1 MVVDVVLP
9 AVLGLVLVRE
19 AGVEALREE
28 GCGLADWDVLVSRY
42 GRIVVFGGYVCCVP
56 AVKMS
61 VSVSV
66 SLSRLAG
73 LICYAPVTNLKGMV
87 TRSSSSD
94 MFAVFLGG
102 LDWVVCWWIGG
113 PVLSLSLWLCDREAI
128 EGRRGGRRGSGSCTS
143 QASTGSCDLRLQAQA
158 RVYTIPLI
166 D

>member
-28 GCGLADWDVLVSRY
+28 GCGLADWDVLVSRDS
-42 GRIVVFGGYVCCVP
+42 GIMVFGGFISQYGHAYRLRGCQCLCL
-56 AVKMS
+56 
-61 VSVSV
+61 

-113 PVLSLSLWLCDREAI
+113 PVLSLSL
-128 EGRRGGRRGSGSCTS
+128 
-143 QASTGSCDLRLQAQA
+143 
-158 RVYTIPLI
+158 
-166 D
+166 

>member
-1 MVVDVVLP
+1 MSCRKQPIHLLASGAYLAAGLEVLALGVDALVVVDVVLP

-113 PVLSLSLWLCDREAI
+113 PVLSLSL
-128 EGRRGGRRGSGSCTS
+128 
-143 QASTGSCDLRLQAQA
+143 
-158 RVYTIPLI
+158 
-166 D
+166 

>member
-19 AGVEALREE
+19 AGVEALRKE

-42 GRIVVFGGYVCCVP
+42 SGIMVFGGLCVLRTGCED
-56 AVKMS
+56 
-61 VSVSV
+61 VSVCL
-66 SLSRLAG
+66 SLSLSLSPLAG

-113 PVLSLSLWLCDREAI
+113 PVLSLSL
-128 EGRRGGRRGSGSCTS
+128 
-143 QASTGSCDLRLQAQA
+143 
-158 RVYTIPLI
+158 
-166 D
+166 